1 MHITHLTSND
11 KNVPTL
17 WEHMNSSTICARE
30 SGTFPIMAD
39 PLHLYMKDDVTIRRV
54 NNIYYYKDRT
64 FEIKESSLFI
74 DGMRITLPTRTTIST
89 LERLMLSL
97 GIGIRTEDV
106 DTVFDITA
114 HTARSILSSMTT
126 LAMRD
131 LGIISNNMRFAK
143 LIKYGEVVF
152 DTYLK
157 IVSGSGRIKATNPS
171 MRWLNE
177 EDTLQ
182 LKAKLFTTSDHS
194 YQAKVHSMEYA
205 PTALAEMIFQTT
217 LTLLLAIDFKENEIT
232 PQPLDFVVPIA
243 LLHKIRLRDT
253 MMMLGNCIGYSNG
266 FVIRPHLMD
275 EQHSRVYSVFTSI
288 GSETRQQLGFI
299 NYDIGS
305 ALQTI
310 CMQLVIDPS
319 KYPLHQQLVN
329 DRHKFRAQIV
339 DEAHENIKWVK
350 KELTSADN
358 REDMPKRY
366 NTIPTLKAYFEEAL
380 ILRKEIIG
388 SAEPLILDRAMAFAK
403 PEWKVVWL
411 DEQKKEPKF
420 VDTGRRKES
429 SVFFFI
435 WTQWE
440 RQIREVMMSC
450 FDDPSACHQVHDA
463 VYARQSIDAKVIE
476 AAVLEQTG
484 FKVQISAE

>member
-1 MHITHLTSND
+1 MYITHLTPDD
-11 KNVPTL
+11 KNVPASRV
-17 WEHMNSSTICARE
+17 HMNSSTICARE
-30 SGTFPIMAD
+30 SGTFPIMTD
-39 PLHLYMKDDVTIRRV
+39 PMHLYMNGDVSIRRV
-54 NNIYYYKDRT
+54 NNIYYYKDRA
-64 FEIKESSLFI
+64 FEIEDGSLFI
-74 DGMRITLPTRTTIST
+74 DGMRITLPTRTAIST
-89 LERLMLSL
+89 VERLMLSL
-97 GIGIRTEDV
+97 GMGIRADDV
-106 DTVFDITA
+106 NALFDITA

-126 LAMRD
+126 LALRD
-131 LGIISNNMRFAK
+131 LVIIPSNVRFQK
-143 LIKYGEVVF
+143 QIKYGEVVF

-157 IVSGSGRIKATNPS
+157 AINGSGRIRSTNPS

-194 YQAKVHSMEYA
+194 YQAGVHSMKYE
-205 PTALAEMIFQTT
+205 PTQLVEMIFQTA
-217 LTLLLAIDFKENEIT
+217 LTLLLAIDFKENEVT
-232 PQPLDFVVPIA
+232 YQPLDFVVPLD
-243 LLHKIRLRDT
+243 LLRKTQLRDT
-253 MMMLGNCIGYSNG
+253 MMLLGDCIGYSNG
-266 FVIRPHLMD
+266 FVIRPQLTD

-288 GSETRQQLGFI
+288 GSEARKQLGFT

-310 CMQLVIDPS
+310 CMHLVTDPLQ
-319 KYPLHQQLVN
+319 YPLHQELVN
-329 DRHKFRAQIV
+329 DRHKFRQQIA
-339 DEAHENIKWVK
+339 DEANENIEWVK

-358 REDMPKRY
+358 REDMPKQY
-366 NTIPTLKAYFEEAL
+366 NSIPTLKAYFEEAL
-380 ILRKEIIG
+380 ILRKKIID
-388 SAEPLILDRAMAFAK
+388 SAEPMILDRAMAFAK
-403 PEWKVVWL
+403 PEWKVVWV
-411 DEQKKEPKF
+411 DKQKKVPKF
-420 VDTGRRKES
+420 IDTGRRKES

-463 VYARQSIDAKVIE
+463 IYSRQIIDPKVIE